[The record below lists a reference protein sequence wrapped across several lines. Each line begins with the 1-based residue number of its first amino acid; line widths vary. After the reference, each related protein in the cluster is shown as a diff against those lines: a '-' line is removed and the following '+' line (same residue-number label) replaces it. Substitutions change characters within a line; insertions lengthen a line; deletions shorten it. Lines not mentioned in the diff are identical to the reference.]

1 VKVKPHEIE
10 TPKTFRRA
18 FASAPVL
25 AGVGFTVGARRA
37 SNNSIMTL
45 IILLAIPCVLL
56 FVIVAILP
64 PQYRD

>member
-1 VKVKPHEIE
+1 
-10 TPKTFRRA
+10 
-18 FASAPVL
+18 
-25 AGVGFTVGARRA
+25 VGFTVGARRA